1 MSKRRM
7 MRTVVLL
14 ATAIAVAQMGTTPAA
29 LAASGT
35 AVISLNPVSGPAG
48 TRFPVI
54 GGGCISASGVAHTAR
69 ALARGP
75 GASTTIVSQ
84 APAGSPPPV
93 LPPGVP
99 QLPPGSFS
107 VPLQIPPDAATGST
121 YRVSAQCTE
130 PGHPPGPESASFI
143 FTVSGP
149 AVIEP
154 VTTGATGV
162 AGTNTG
168 VLLPPTGTTTG
179 RAAPIV
185 RTPSF
190 TG

>member
-1 MSKRRM
+1 MSERQM
-7 MRTVVLL
+7 MRTVVLV

-48 TRFPVI
+48 ISFPVL

-69 ALARGP
+69 AFARGP

-84 APAGSPPPV
+84 APAGP
-93 LPPGVP
+93 LPPIPPGLP
-99 QLPPGSFS
+99 QLPPGSFA

-130 PGHPPGPESASFI
+130 PGQPPGPESASSI

-154 VTTGATGV
+154 VTTGATGGV
-162 AGTNTG
+162 GTNTG

>member
-1 MSKRRM
+1 M
-7 MRTVVLL
+7 MRTVALV

-48 TRFPVI
+48 TGAPVI
-54 GGGCISASGVAHTAR
+54 GSGCISASGVAHAAR
-69 ALARGP
+69 VLARGP
-75 GASTTIVSQ
+75 GASTTIAAQAQ
-84 APAGSPPPV
+84 APPFLPPI
-93 LPPGVP
+93 PPGVP
-99 QLPPGSFS
+99 ALAPGTFF
-107 VPLQIPPDAATGST
+107 VVLQIPRDAATGST

-130 PGHPPGPESASFI
+130 PGQPPGPESASFI

-154 VTTGATGV
+154 VTTGGTGGL

-179 RAAPIV
+179 RAAPIA
-185 RTPSF
+185 RAPSF